1 MCSANIKREIYT
13 IKNNENF
20 TRYVSEMYFQ
30 SPKVARYMGLPQ
42 STVMSV
48 VQVFKKEHRI
58 HKKTATG
65 RKRRLTTAQEFQ
77 LFEMSQERDNISVDE
92 IRRRFLQQYPEFGH
106 ISKTTIYRT
115 LERGKVYTFG
125 NSKTLFCLYTVI
137 ALFLKIVSSL
147 HIEIRKPYF
156 YNASQRI
163 VENHLV

>member
-1 MCSANIKREIYT
+1 MSNTLRGHVILLL
-13 IKNNENF
+13 
-20 TRYVSEMYFQ
+20 Q
-30 SPKVARYMGLPQ
+30 VARYMGLPQ

-92 IRRRFLQQYPEFGH
+92 IRTRFLQLFPEFGH

-115 LERGKVYTFG
+115 LERGKV
-125 NSKTLFCLYTVI
+125 LY
-137 ALFLKIVSSL
+137 S
-147 HIEIRKPYF
+147 HH
-156 YNASQRI
+156 NA
-163 VENHLV
+163 

>member
-1 MCSANIKREIYT
+1 
-13 IKNNENF
+13 
-20 TRYVSEMYFQ
+20 
-30 SPKVARYMGLPQ
+30 MGLPQ

-92 IRRRFLQQYPEFGH
+92 IRTRFLQLFPEFGH

-115 LERGKVYTFG
+115 LERGKV
-125 NSKTLFCLYTVI
+125 LYI
-137 ALFLKIVSSL
+137 HF
-147 HIEIRKPYF
+147 
-156 YNASQRI
+156 NA
-163 VENHLV
+163 